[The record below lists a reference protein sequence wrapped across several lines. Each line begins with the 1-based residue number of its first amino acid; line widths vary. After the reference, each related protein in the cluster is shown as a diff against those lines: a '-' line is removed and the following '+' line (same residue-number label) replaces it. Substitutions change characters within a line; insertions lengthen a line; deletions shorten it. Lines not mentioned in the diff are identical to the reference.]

1 MSLINRLKSEI
12 QQPNR
17 HTNFSEDNLEKHEIA
32 AILNLIKSS
41 SFQGEDIEMIYTLVI
56 KLQNQYNRLENDV

>member
-41 SFQGEDIEMIYTLVI
+41 SFQGEDVEMIYTLVI

>member
-1 MSLINRLKSEI
+1 MSLINRLKSEM

-41 SFQGEDIEMIYTLVI
+41 SFQGEDVEMIYTLVI